1 MIPINPY
8 TSVETMVRP
17 SCSHKASHTE
27 HASYISIWS
36 VLRSRISFT
45 WERSGMWRLILRGG
59 ALQAARLWEARAS
72 WGRRSRWRFWCWG
85 GYGRLGVDSW
95 IRFHLMGTMLSLEGL
110 VGYYRGPHG
119 YQASEDSQY
128 AEFDH

>member
-1 MIPINPY
+1 MHIPNQALPNPNRRFEPQE
-8 TSVETMVRP
+8 TSLARVSTSRRTLRP
-17 SCSHKASHTE
+17 GYLAFK
-27 HASYISIWS
+27 
-36 VLRSRISFT
+36 
-45 WERSGMWRLILRGG
+45 
-59 ALQAARLWEARAS
+59 EAMLTLKLAD
-72 WGRRSRWRFWCWG
+72 
-85 GYGRLGVDSW
+85 GRLGVDSW